1 MDATILSPIPQASSK
16 ETLEQWQKSY
26 FKEALW
32 LEAEW
37 DDTFEKIDAALQF
50 GTYTDSLH

>member
-37 DDTFEKIDAALQF
+37 DDTFEKIDTALQF
-50 GTYTDSLH
+50 GTYTDSLR